1 MPENHVFKIRL
12 SLKGRPIKTY
22 TFDKEV
28 ITVGRDPSSDI
39 VLDNVSVSRDH
50 LKFELSPTGYYS
62 VEDLGS
68 GNGTFLNDEAVK
80 RDYVYNNDVVRVG
93 KYSLWISFEED
104 RRTKTESKRTT
115 PDAYQ
120 GTMILSGSDMNRM
133 MNAARDSEA
142 AKPPTM
148 MHEDRPGSLP
158 SRASRFSA
166 AAIAT
171 AVAVAF
177 LLGTAVGAGAT
188 FLFAR

>member
-28 ITVGRDPSSDI
+28 IRVGRDPASDI

-68 GNGTFLNDEAVK
+68 GNGTFLNDETVK

-104 RRTKTESKRTT
+104 RRTRTEAKKPS
-115 PDAYQ
+115 PEAFQ
-120 GTMILSGSDMNRM
+120 GTMILSESDMNRM
-133 MNAARDSEA
+133 INAAKDTEGT
-142 AKPPTM
+142 KPPTGKP
-148 MHEDRPGSLP
+148 EIRPEEPRRGSSWP
-158 SRASRFSA
+158 A
-166 AAIAT
+166 AMVAM

-177 LLGTAVGAGAT
+177 LLGTAVGAGAA
-188 FLFAR
+188 FLFAK